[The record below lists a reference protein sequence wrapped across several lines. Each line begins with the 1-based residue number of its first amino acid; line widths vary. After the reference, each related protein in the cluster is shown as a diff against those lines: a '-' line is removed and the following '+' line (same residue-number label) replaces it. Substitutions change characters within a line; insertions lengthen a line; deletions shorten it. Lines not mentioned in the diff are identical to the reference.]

1 MSEKKF
7 TFNVA
12 RAPGSKRSYTKKES
26 DLSTNEIQLLTANF
40 VVEFNKLPEVSKMMF
55 MHYLNQALSDRKKDA
70 LSKEFSGDNTLSEQ
84 GTTVPDE
91 DQTTEGVHSNS

>member
-1 MSEKKF
+1 M
-7 TFNVA
+7 
-12 RAPGSKRSYTKKES
+12 
-26 DLSTNEIQLLTANF
+26 Q
-40 VVEFNKLPEVSKMMF
+40 
-55 MHYLNQALSDRKKDA
+55 YLNQALSDRKKDA